1 MTEKTLARWQE
12 WRQAVE
18 LLSMQNPDTLFIGGP
33 SEKKALC
40 LTFDD
45 GPDNR
50 NTPKVLD
57 ILQKEQ
63 VRATFFF
70 LGNNSEQYRKIVKQT
85 YDAGHVIGSHSFD
98 HPYLT
103 KKTEPQLTEQVHKTE
118 QSMFEIIGK
127 RPTLLRPPYG
137 DINASVLNVLN
148 KNGYKAVLWSLDTFD
163 WNQKTST
170 EIVDYVSSNV
180 HPGDIILM
188 HSADNGS
195 ASVKALPAIIAAL
208 KHAGY
213 SFCTVDEMLGITPY
227 H

>member
-12 WRQAVE
+12 WRRAVE
-18 LLSMQNPDTLFIGGP
+18 LLSTQNPDTLFIGGP
-33 SEKKALC
+33 SDKKTLC

-50 NTPKVLD
+50 NTPKVLE

-70 LGNNSEQYRKIVKQT
+70 LGNNAEQYKKIVKQA

-103 KKTEPQLTEQVHKTE
+103 KKTEPQLEEQIHQTEESLSK
-118 QSMFEIIGK
+118 IIGK
-127 RPTLLRPPYG
+127 RPALLRPPYG
-137 DINASVLNVLN
+137 DVNASVLNVLS
-148 KNGYKAVLWSLDTFD
+148 KKGYKLVLWSLDTFD
-163 WNQKTST
+163 WNQKTNT
-170 EIVDYVSSNV
+170 EIVDYVTNNV
-180 HPGDIILM
+180 RPGDIILM

-195 ASVKALPAIIAAL
+195 ASVKALPSIISAL

-213 SFCTVDEMLGITPY
+213 SFSTVDEVLGVNPY
-227 H
+227 Q